1 MYVRYNIVIAR
12 TYAQVFLMNNCN
24 QIPDWLKSK
33 GYLHLS
39 PSLKIG
45 ENWHTYKRQI
55 ENKEFVAK
63 YAFYP
68 LIHGLIKER
77 KYKKADEKK
86 HRTSERAHKHVL
98 KECGL
103 TEQTA
108 KARPLHYSSHYDALI
123 YGYYAYLLNSK
134 YEDKLSVHPE
144 LYKCVTAYRKIKIDE
159 SSDKGKSTIHFA
171 KEVFDEIKS
180 RTFSDK
186 KVAVLTFDIK
196 GFFSSLDHKI
206 LKEKWSFIID
216 EKILPQDHYNVF
228 KSCTNF
234 SYVLKDDLRISH
246 RKGGRRT
253 GYDEKKLAKIRREKG
268 YKCFFESNK
277 DFRSH
282 IKQGKLRVYKNPFRS
297 KEKRLVGIPQG
308 LPISAVLANIYLYD
322 FDKTI
327 VETLISKENAYYRRY
342 SDDIVLICDVDK
354 IASTKNFIEKLIK
367 ESKVEISTAKT
378 ETFIFDKIEYNERS
392 EKRLTS
398 IKINNDGSH
407 KIGAPLIY
415 LGFEFRGYNVLIK
428 STNLAKYYRR
438 LVSIVKRRANRAKRG
453 IENNPFQKKAI
464 FLNQI
469 KKLYNRPL
477 RELDS
482 ETGELKQIF
491 RRRSVLELNERGEYS
506 MISSEVNSK
515 RKNSNYMGYVRRCSE
530 IFETK
535 DFDHQL
541 RKRKHIVITAIKKHL
556 K

>member
-1 MYVRYNIVIAR
+1 MHKFFFMKNYDE
-12 TYAQVFLMNNCN
+12 
-24 QIPDWLKSK
+24 IPDWLKSK
-33 GYLHLS
+33 GYLHIS

-45 ENWHTYKRQI
+45 ENWRTYKRQI

-77 KYKKADEKK
+77 KFKKADENK
-86 HRTSERAHKHVL
+86 HSTNGRAHKHVL
-98 KECGL
+98 EKCGS
-103 TEQTA
+103 TEQTS
-108 KARPLHYSSHYDALI
+108 KIRPLHYASHYDALI
-123 YGYYAYLLNSK
+123 YGYYANLLNAK

-144 LYKCVTAYRKIKIDE
+144 LFKCVTAYRKIKIDE
-159 SSDKGKSTIHFA
+159 TSDKGKSTIHFA

-180 RTFSDK
+180 RSSNDK

-206 LKEKWSFIID
+206 LKEKWSFMIN
-216 EKILPQDHYNVF
+216 EKVLPDDHYNVF
-228 KSCTNF
+228 RSCTNF
-234 SYVLKDDLRISH
+234 SYVLKDDLRMSQ
-246 RKGGRRT
+246 RKSGRRS
-253 GYDEKKLAKIRREKG
+253 GFDEKKLAKIRRKKG
-268 YKCFFESNK
+268 YKCFFESNE
-277 DFRSH
+277 DFRSC
-282 IKQGKLRVYKNPFRS
+282 IKQGKLRIYKNPFRS
-297 KEKRLVGIPQG
+297 AEKCMMGIPQG

-322 FDKTI
+322 FDKRI
-327 VETLISKENAYYRRY
+327 IEILVNRENIYYRRY
-342 SDDIVLICDVDK
+342 SDDIVVICDVDK
-354 IASTKNFIEKLIK
+354 IASTKNFIENLIK
-367 ESKVEISTAKT
+367 KSKVEISTAKT

-453 IENNPFQKKAI
+453 IVNSPFLKKAI

-491 RRRSVLELNERGEYS
+491 RTRSVIELNERGEYS
-506 MISSEVNSK
+506 MISSKVKSK
-515 RKNSNYMGYVRRCSE
+515 RKNSNYMAYVRRCSE

-541 RKRKHIVITAIKKHL
+541 RKRKHIVFTAIKKHL